1 MEQLAK
7 NLVAKYPKLGDA
19 RREDKGFEMWF
30 FHGTKH
36 GGGGGAATGFLE
48 ERLKGMRKR
57 YQTKKKVTVED
68 SVIKDNDVDWKSEH
82 EEGNKKIKI
91 NLYNFKY

>member
-30 FHGTKH
+30 FHGTKQV
-36 GGGGGAATGFLE
+36 GGGRAATGFLE
-48 ERLKGMRKR
+48 ERLKGMR
-57 YQTKKKVTVED
+57 
-68 SVIKDNDVDWKSEH
+68 
-82 EEGNKKIKI
+82 
-91 NLYNFKY
+91 